1 MRVRSATT
9 LTVLTALS
17 LSGPTLTAAPAL
29 AAPAASTAWADDVT
43 AAGGFVG
50 MSPTRVLDTR
60 DPYTVPNGTSR
71 PLAAQEYYTTPL
83 VAFSSHM
90 PPTTYPVV
98 PADATAVVVN
108 VTATD
113 PTANGYLSL
122 SAAPGAPGSLPATSS
137 LDFAPGRTVSNLVT
151 VAVTPGTDPTVTVF
165 NSAGTTDVI
174 LDVVGYYR
182 PAATDRHTALTPT
195 RLADS
200 RTDGTGPLG
209 YGSVRTIKVA
219 EPELGTADARAV
231 VLNVTA
237 TDPTA
242 DSFLTVYPDGPAGRP
257 YQGSD
262 VNFAA
267 GRTVPNQVV
276 VPVGANGTVDIYN
289 HVGSVDVIVDLVGYY
304 GPSGTS
310 LFRALKTPV
319 RTSDTRVTGS
329 PLAAYSTER
338 VPAVASDGSTPDVTA
353 VEANTTVTDVSA
365 PGHLTVFPGGSTV
378 PDTSTL
384 NVDPGLTVANSAT
397 TGVAADGT
405 YSIHNHGGPVDVIT
419 DLTGYFTT
427 S

>member
-9 LTVLTALS
+9 LTVLSALS
-17 LSGPTLTAAPAL
+17 LSALSLTAAPAL
-29 AAPAASTAWADDVT
+29 AAPAASTAWGDNVT

-60 DPYTVPNGTSR
+60 DAYAVPNGMVR

-98 PADATAVVVN
+98 PADTTAVVVN
-108 VTATD
+108 VTATN

-122 SAAPGAPGSLPATSS
+122 SAAPGAPGSIPAASS
-137 LDFAPGRTVSNLVT
+137 INFAPGQTVSNLVT
-151 VAVTPGTDPTVTVF
+151 VAVTPGTRPTITVF
-165 NSAGTTDVI
+165 NSAGTTDVV
-174 LDVVGYYR
+174 LDVVGFYS
-182 PAATDRHTALTPT
+182 PTATDRHTALTPT

-209 YGSVRTIKVA
+209 YGSVRTIQVA
-219 EPELGTADARAV
+219 KPELGTADAHAV

-237 TDPTA
+237 TDPTMN
-242 DSFLTVYPDGPAGRP
+242 SFLTVYPDGPAGRP
-257 YQGSD
+257 YQGSN
-262 VNFAA
+262 VNFPA

-276 VPVGANGTVDIYN
+276 VPVGANGTIDIYN
-289 HVGSVDVIVDLVGYY
+289 HVGSVNVIVDLVGYY

-329 PLAAYSTER
+329 PLAAYSTEQ

-353 VEANTTVTDVSA
+353 VEANTTVTDVSS

-378 PDTSTL
+378 PDTSTV

-405 YSIHNHGGPVDVIT
+405 YSIHNHGGPLNVIT